1 MEEKYKKA
9 KLQIEKMKGLN
20 KQMKEKVKRSTS
32 SGINRDRFRSSHTR
46 VTKESHVN
54 MLEVKRLES
63 HVERLKADLR
73 YLQTQNSDL
82 KSRMKDMQRS
92 GDSQAVSKRYEAE
105 KSKNLYLENE
115 NIQLRKQIRE
125 LNSKYKMFIDE
136 KNRQTVG
143 SFINRKS
150 VNVREVEEM
159 KMTTTSLRR
168 ENRELKERMQNMG
181 NELKMKSNISDAVSK
196 KEYELDAMRSNINS
210 LSDENNY
217 LRGKVMKLEMEI
229 ANLKETLRIKEIE
242 MSKMGSGN
250 DHMVKMYQKLYNDMK
265 RECEIYMDKV
275 KQLSMQLQNS
285 NYGADNLTYT
295 KNVYKSKA

>member
-9 KLQIEKMKGLN
+9 KSQIEKMKGLN

-46 VTKESHVN
+46 IAKESHIN

-73 YLQTQNSDL
+73 YLQNQNSDL

-92 GDSQAVSKRYEAE
+92 GDSQTVVKRYEAE
-105 KSKNLYLENE
+105 KSKNMYLENE

-159 KMTTTSLRR
+159 KMTTTNLRR

-196 KEYELDAMRSNINS
+196 KEYELDAMRSNMNS
-210 LSDENNY
+210 LTEENNY

-229 ANLKETLRIKEIE
+229 ATLKETLRIKEIE
-242 MSKMGSGN
+242 LSKMGSGN
-250 DHMVKMYQKLYNDMK
+250 ENIIKMYQKLYNDMK
-265 RECEIYMDKV
+265 RKSEIYMDKV
-275 KQLSMQLQNS
+275 NQLSMQLQNS
-285 NYGADNLTYT
+285 NHGANNLTYT
-295 KNVYKSKA
+295 KNVYQSKH